1 MDERPNLEREVS
13 LEIEHG
19 HAAYTDEELLE
30 QSQFNAQALLLASGR
45 ALGEDPGATE
55 AWTQRVAEIFLR
67 TWDREREWGAP
78 DLLDAL
84 LTNYRSFGA
93 QVIEANL
100 DTTPSTATIAELPD
114 VGLVEAMGLRD
125 SDADAIFMIGAR
137 LASALGHEL
146 TWTREAET
154 GDVHLTVA

>member
-1 MDERPNLEREVS
+1 MDDRPYIEREIS

-19 HAAYTDEELLE
+19 YDAYTDEELLE
-30 QSQFNAQALLLASGR
+30 QSQFNAQALLLASSH
-45 ALGEDPGATE
+45 ALGDDPAARE

-67 TWDREREWGAP
+67 TWDRERAWGAP
-78 DLLDAL
+78 ELLDAL

-93 QVIEANL
+93 QVITANL
-100 DTTPSTATIAELPD
+100 VTTPATATIAELPD
-114 VGLVEAMGLRD
+114 VGLVAAMGLQD

-146 TWTREAET
+146 SWKREAAT
-154 GDVHLTVA
+154 GDVHLTIA